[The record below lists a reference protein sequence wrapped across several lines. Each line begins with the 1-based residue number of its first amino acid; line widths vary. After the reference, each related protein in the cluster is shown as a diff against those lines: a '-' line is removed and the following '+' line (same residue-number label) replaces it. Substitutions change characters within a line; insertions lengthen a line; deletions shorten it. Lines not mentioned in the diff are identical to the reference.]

1 MSETYKSNVAITKT
15 KYNVFDD
22 HIKNMVSSNDL
33 YLQIMK
39 AFKEDFKFDIELPTT
54 NQAAMK
60 KTQKQRDELKANGIS
75 TYISSGMKKSYEK
88 RKQQNVTTTS

>member
-1 MSETYKSNVAITKT
+1 
-15 KYNVFDD
+15 
-22 HIKNMVSSNDL
+22 MVSSNDL

-39 AFKEDFKFDIELPTT
+39 SFKEDFKFDIELPTT
-54 NQAAMK
+54 NLVAMK

-88 RKQQNVTTTS
+88 RKQQNVITE